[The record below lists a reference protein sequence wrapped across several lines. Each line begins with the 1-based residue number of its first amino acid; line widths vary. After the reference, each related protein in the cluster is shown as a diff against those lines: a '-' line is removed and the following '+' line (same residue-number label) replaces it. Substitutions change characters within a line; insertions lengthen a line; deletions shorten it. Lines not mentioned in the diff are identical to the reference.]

1 MRHERATFTDLLQ
14 TPWMFISRRRKCNF
28 LYHTVYGNYILII
41 IVAMFDVGVFV
52 FIVYGRISIET
63 NCIGGVMVS
72 VLDSS
77 AVARGFEPG
86 SGQTKRL

>member
-1 MRHERATFTDLLQ
+1 
-14 TPWMFISRRRKCNF
+14 
-28 LYHTVYGNYILII
+28 
-41 IVAMFDVGVFV
+41 MFDVGVFV

-86 SGQTKRL
+86 SGQNKRL